1 MPADPRLDAAALARL
16 LGRWTRPDTTLP
28 TALATAIGD
37 LLASG
42 VLADGT
48 RLPSQRTLA
57 QALGTARV
65 TVTDAYERLRAGG
78 QLVARPGSGAR
89 LVAPRSVLGSGVRT
103 DGRLSSFTGHDAG
116 GVDLSSGALPG
127 LPFIAEA
134 AARLDL
140 AELRAELDRDGYHP
154 AGLPRLRAAVAAQ
167 FDRDGLPTDAEQ
179 VLVTSGSQQALWLLA
194 QVLVGPGDGVVVEEP
209 TYRGALEVF
218 RARGATLTSVPVRPD
233 GPDLDLLA
241 HALRRRP
248 RVLYCQPVAHNP
260 TGSSI
265 GAGVRRALADLLA
278 AHEDVVVVEDASSA
292 DLVLDDRGVRPFLAT
307 ATPPDRTI
315 VVGTA
320 SKLLWGGLRVG
331 WVRAPHPVI
340 ARLIALR
347 RAVDLGSAVIE
358 QMLAADLLAG
368 TDRARAERS
377 SALRARLASTE
388 DLLHELRP
396 DWRWGRPAGGTA
408 LWVDTG
414 GDAVALAERARRR
427 GTSVVPGPAFSAH
440 GGFGSHLRL
449 PLWHP
454 PEVLRQALEVLKP
467 R

>member
-1 MPADPRLDAAALARL
+1 MPLDARLDAAALTRL
-16 LGRWTRPDTTLP
+16 LGRWTRADATLP
-28 TALATAIGD
+28 TALADAIGE
-37 LLASG
+37 LLGSG
-42 VLADGT
+42 VLAGGT
-48 RLPSQRTLA
+48 RLPSQRALA

-65 TVTDAYERLRAGG
+65 TVTDAYEQLRSRGLLA
-78 QLVARPGSGAR
+78 ARPGSGAR
-89 LVAPRSVLGSGVRT
+89 LVAPASVLGAGIRT
-103 DGRLSSFTGHDAG
+103 DGRLASFTGHGAG
-116 GVDLSSGALPG
+116 GIDLSSGALPG

-134 AARLDL
+134 VARLDL
-140 AELRAELDRDGYHP
+140 TELRAELDQDGYHP

-167 FDRDGLPTDAEQ
+167 FDRDGLPTDPEQ
-179 VLVTSGSQQALWLLA
+179 VLITSGSQQALWLLA

-218 RARGATLTSVPVRPD
+218 RARGAALSSVPVRAD

-241 HALRRRP
+241 HALARRP
-248 RVLYCQPVAHNP
+248 RVAYLQPVAHKP
-260 TGSSI
+260 AGVSI
-265 GAGVRRALADLLA
+265 GAPARRALAEQLGGS
-278 AHEDVVVVEDASSA
+278 EVVLIEDASSA

-307 ATPPDRTI
+307 ATPPDRTV

-331 WVRAPHPVI
+331 WVRAPRPLV
-340 ARLIALR
+340 ARLVALR

-358 QMLAADLLAG
+358 QLLAADLVAG

-377 SALRARLASTE
+377 SALRARLASTGE
-388 DLLHELRP
+388 LLREHRP
-396 DWRWGRPAGGTA
+396 NWRWATPAGGTG

-440 GGFGSHLRL
+440 GGFGQHLRL

-454 PEVLRQALEVLKP
+454 PEQLRPALDAL